1 MSIAMMTACEMPRE
15 LADKYR
21 IECLRLAEEESDE
34 IRRQELLLMAENL
47 AVVPWQG
54 ANDFYQAMQSLWL
67 THMLVMF
74 DEKYPG
80 PGVSFGR
87 LDQYLYPYYQKSIEE
102 GMTEDFM
109 KEILGCF
116 WVHCNTAYDAQMRLG
131 GNQGITAGFGQLF
144 NLSGM
149 GKNGEDMSN
158 DLTYLFLDVID
169 EMSPILEP
177 KPNVRLHNNS
187 PERLLDKLVDMIS
200 DSQGAPFLLNFDER
214 SMAGML
220 HQAKIAGVEDYIN
233 EDNVH
238 EYACVGCLEN
248 TMVGNDRSG
257 TVDVNVNLLKAME
270 LVYGNGKDFLP
281 FYDPMTDKWSKLRQE
296 SEKTG
301 KLSSFDSFEKFYAAV
316 KKQVQYVI
324 KRLVEQY
331 DFTESIRA
339 DYNPTPYLS
348 LLVNGCIDKCKDIT
362 QGGAELGFVTVE
374 GVTFATMVDSL
385 LAVKYLVYDKKE
397 CTLTEL
403 VDALKANWEGYDVL
417 QAKAKNRAPKYG
429 KDDAEADDLARE
441 FMHFWADETWKYKT
455 TDTNRRFRPGMLSW
469 NY

>member
-1 MSIAMMTACEMPRE
+1 MAKYKNAVKEPKNLSPRVQWLRDYFFEGVERAWNNEYNIFTNGREWDRCYDELTYHIVPETVAFYQPFTTGFLAAGKIVPVADDFFEQSIVERKALYAKDLILNHIAQEILPGDLLAGGRFNAMYSMCLDEPESKDREKRVFQARKELQYLISHGYGNCGATSGHLIPDYAKILKSGFKSVYEELEEKYASLSADDKKGQKGAQLRAMMTACEMPRE

-54 ANDFYQAMQSLWL
+54 ADNFYQAIQSLWL

-169 EMSPILEP
+169 EMSPILE
-177 KPNVRLHNNS
+177 
-187 PERLLDKLVDMIS
+187 
-200 DSQGAPFLLNFDER
+200 
-214 SMAGML
+214 
-220 HQAKIAGVEDYIN
+220 
-233 EDNVH
+233 
-238 EYACVGCLEN
+238 
-248 TMVGNDRSG
+248 
-257 TVDVNVNLLKAME
+257 
-270 LVYGNGKDFLP
+270 
-281 FYDPMTDKWSKLRQE
+281 
-296 SEKTG
+296 
-301 KLSSFDSFEKFYAAV
+301 
-316 KKQVQYVI
+316 
-324 KRLVEQY
+324 
-331 DFTESIRA
+331 
-339 DYNPTPYLS
+339 
-348 LLVNGCIDKCKDIT
+348 
-362 QGGAELGFVTVE
+362 
-374 GVTFATMVDSL
+374 
-385 LAVKYLVYDKKE
+385 
-397 CTLTEL
+397 
-403 VDALKANWEGYDVL
+403 
-417 QAKAKNRAPKYG
+417 
-429 KDDAEADDLARE
+429 
-441 FMHFWADETWKYKT
+441 
-455 TDTNRRFRPGMLSW
+455 
-469 NY
+469 

>member
-1 MSIAMMTACEMPRE
+1 
-15 LADKYR
+15 
-21 IECLRLAEEESDE
+21 
-34 IRRQELLLMAENL
+34 
-47 AVVPWQG
+47 
-54 ANDFYQAMQSLWL
+54 
-67 THMLVMF
+67 
-74 DEKYPG
+74 
-80 PGVSFGR
+80 
-87 LDQYLYPYYQKSIEE
+87 
-102 GMTEDFM
+102 
-109 KEILGCF
+109 
-116 WVHCNTAYDAQMRLG
+116 
-131 GNQGITAGFGQLF
+131 
-144 NLSGM
+144 M

-200 DSQGAPFLLNFDER
+200 ESQGAPFLLNFDER

-316 KKQVQYVI
+316 KKQVQI
-324 KRLVEQY
+324 G
-331 DFTESIRA
+331 RA
-339 DYNPTPYLS
+339 H
-348 LLVNGCIDKCKDIT
+348 V
-362 QGGAELGFVTVE
+362 
-374 GVTFATMVDSL
+374 
-385 LAVKYLVYDKKE
+385 
-397 CTLTEL
+397 
-403 VDALKANWEGYDVL
+403 
-417 QAKAKNRAPKYG
+417 
-429 KDDAEADDLARE
+429 
-441 FMHFWADETWKYKT
+441 
-455 TDTNRRFRPGMLSW
+455 
-469 NY
+469 